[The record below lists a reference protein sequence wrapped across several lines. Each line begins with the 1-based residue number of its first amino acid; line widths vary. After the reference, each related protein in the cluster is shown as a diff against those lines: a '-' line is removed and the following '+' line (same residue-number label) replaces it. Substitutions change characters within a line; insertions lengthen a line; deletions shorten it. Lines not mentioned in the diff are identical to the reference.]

1 MTYTNE
7 LMLLIAKYIYGEY
20 SAKYFCEAFEAR
32 YRYVY
37 EDFAAENQ
45 ALCEEL
51 DDIAY
56 DCAFLD
62 IYGTNEKGLI
72 KEPEFR
78 EKVSEVYQR
87 AVPLAAARKVS

>member
-7 LMLLIAKYIYGEY
+7 LMLLIAKYLYGEY
-20 SAKYFCEAFEAR
+20 SAQYFSETFEAR

-37 EDFAAENQ
+37 EDFAAENRV
-45 ALCEEL
+45 LCEEL

-62 IYGTNEKGLI
+62 IHDTNENELI

-78 EKVSEVYQR
+78 EKVAEVYQR